1 MSWIIIYFSLIKIEL
16 KKSKNSQ
23 TKIAYRQIN
32 NSSYIFFNSSDLLL
46 ITLRFDDSFTFAS
59 SVVFVFFIFRL
70 FKIMSIVQLKES
82 KKKNCIQIEIKR
94 IVRNEP
100 LALCSDKRCNYVAAF
115 TCWWFSMLFNVRLA
129 FLTYRWCVS
138 FAAFIR
144 FELLFLVLAC
154 VCVDSRRW
162 ERKQKWKYVWVRIH
176 YKCTELSRWC

>member
-1 MSWIIIYFSLIKIEL
+1 MPIVKSTIHRIFFSIHQTYYLLRFASMIHSHLLQVSFSFSLFSVC
-16 KKSKNSQ
+16 SK
-23 TKIAYRQIN
+23 
-32 NSSYIFFNSSDLLL
+32 LC
-46 ITLRFDDSFTFAS
+46 
-59 SVVFVFFIFRL
+59 RL
-70 FKIMSIVQLKES
+70 CNWKRA
-82 KKKNCIQIEIKR
+82 KKNCIQIEIKR